1 MNTQKKQYYPFKPRY
16 GSKNPMSKLTQQQV
30 DQIRELK
37 KQGKT
42 NKEIAALYNVSS
54 TTIGAIISGRSW
66 KAQKSTPFYG

>member
-1 MNTQKKQYYPFKPRY
+1 
-16 GSKNPMSKLTQQQV
+16 MSKLTQQQV